1 MSEAFAFG
9 HAPDWRRCVAA
20 LGRPGR
26 GLGFVYFTDSLV
38 GQANEILDALRGE
51 TGVKEWIG
59 TVGTGV
65 IATGT
70 EYQGETAMA
79 AMVADFDSFSVFSGR
94 APLKG
99 GGSFAVVHGDPK
111 APDLPGLV
119 SDMSGK
125 LARLGAREAART
137 AGYIVGGISSSRS
150 RTVQIANEV
159 LSGGLS
165 GAVLGSDVAVA
176 TRLTQ
181 GCSPLPRRGS
191 SESAGR
197 FRVTACEDNIIAKLD
212 GRPALEVLL
221 ETAGGENAELL
232 VGLPVPGSD
241 TGDYTARNLV
251 GVDRKNGLIAIGDT
265 VEPGMEIL
273 ICRRDAAAARK
284 DLESIL
290 ISLKQAAPRPRGA
303 LYYSCVARGEHMFG
317 SRGAELGL
325 VKRALGEVPLVG
337 FFCNGEISRD
347 RLYGYTGV
355 LTVFK

>member
-1 MSEAFAFG
+1 MKPFAFAHG
-9 HAPDWRRCVAA
+9 ADWRSCARA

-26 GLGFVYFTDSLV
+26 GLGFMYFTDALV
-38 GQANEILDALRGE
+38 EEAPEILSCLKGE
-51 TGVKEWIG
+51 TGVDQWIG

-70 EYQGETAMA
+70 EYQDEPAMA
-79 AMVADFDSFSVFSGR
+79 AMIADLDAFSVFSGR
-94 APLKG
+94 SPIKDATANFG
-99 GGSFAVVHGDPK
+99 VVHADPA

-119 SDMSGK
+119 SDMSSK
-125 LARLGAREAART
+125 LDT
-137 AGYIVGGISSSRS
+137 GYIVGGISSSRS

-165 GAVLGSDVAVA
+165 GALLGGGAAIA

-181 GCSPLPRRGS
+181 GCTAYP
-191 SESAGR
+191 GR
-197 FRVTACEDNIIAKLD
+197 FRVTACEDNLIATLD
-212 GRPALEVLL
+212 SRPALDVLI
-221 ETAGGENAELL
+221 EAVRGEKAQLL

-251 GVDRKNGLIAIGDT
+251 GVDPQSRLIAIGDV
-265 VEPGMEIL
+265 VEPGQEIIFL
-273 ICRRDAAAARK
+273 KRDAAAARA
-284 DLESIL
+284 DLARIL
-290 ISLKQAAPRPRGA
+290 EDLKQAVPEPRGA

-317 SRGAELGL
+317 SRGAELDL
-325 VKRALGEVPLVG
+325 IRRSLGEVPLVG

-355 LTVFK
+355 LTLFQ

>member
-1 MSEAFAFG
+1 
-9 HAPDWRRCVAA
+9 
-20 LGRPGR
+20 
-26 GLGFVYFTDSLV
+26 
-38 GQANEILDALRGE
+38 
-51 TGVKEWIG
+51 
-59 TVGTGV
+59 
-65 IATGT
+65 
-70 EYQGETAMA
+70 MA
-79 AMVADFDSFSVFSGR
+79 AMVADVDSFSVFSGR

-119 SDMSGK
+119 ADMSGK

-181 GCSPLPRRGS
+181 GCRPYP
-191 SESAGR
+191 GR

-221 ETAGGENAELL
+221 ETAGGEKVALL

>member
-1 MSEAFAFG
+1 MRAFSYA

-26 GLGFVYFTDSLV
+26 GLGFVYFTDALV
-38 GQANEILDALRGE
+38 EESSEILASLRSE
-51 TGVKEWIG
+51 TGVQDWIG

-65 IATGT
+65 LATGT
-70 EYQGETAMA
+70 EYQGEAAMA
-79 AMVADFDSFSVFSGR
+79 AMVADFEAFTVFSGR
-94 APLKG
+94 APLKANAVAH
-99 GGSFAVVHGDPK
+99 FAVVHADPA
-111 APDLPGLV
+111 APDVPGLV
-119 SDMSGK
+119 SDMSSK
-125 LARLGAREAART
+125 IAT
-137 AGYIVGGISSSRS
+137 GYLVGGISSSRS

-181 GCSPLPRRGS
+181 GCTPYP
-191 SESAGR
+191 GR
-197 FRVTACEDNIIAKLD
+197 FRITACEDNIIAALD

-221 ETAGGENAELL
+221 EVVGGEKAQLL
-232 VGLPVPGSD
+232 VGFPVPGSEA
-241 TGDYTARNLV
+241 GANFIDYTARNLV
-251 GVDRKNGLIAIGDT
+251 GVDPRNGLIAIGDL

-273 ICRRDAAAARK
+273 FCKRDAAAAKK
-284 DLESIL
+284 DLERML
-290 ISLKQAAPRPRGA
+290 AGLREAVPRPRGA

-317 SRGAELGL
+317 SRGAELEL
-325 VKRALGEVPLVG
+325 IRRALGEVPLVG

-355 LTVFK
+355 LTVFN

>member
-1 MSEAFAFG
+1 MSAFAFAHG
-9 HAPDWRRCVAA
+9 PDWRRCVAA

-26 GLGFVYFTDSLV
+26 GLGFVYFTDALLDES
-38 GQANEILDALRGE
+38 ATILSELKSK
-51 TGVKEWIG
+51 TGVEDWIG
-59 TVGTGV
+59 SVGTGV

-70 EYQGETAMA
+70 EYQGEPAMA

-94 APLKG
+94 APLKRS
-99 GGSFAVVHGDPK
+99 GSFAVVHADPR
-111 APDLPGLV
+111 APDPTGLV
-119 SDMSGK
+119 ADMSEK
-125 LARLGAREAART
+125 LANP
-137 AGYIVGGISSSRS
+137 GYVVGGISSSRS

-165 GAVLGSDVAVA
+165 GAVLGEDVAVA

-181 GCSPLPRRGS
+181 GCTPYP
-191 SESAGR
+191 GR
-197 FRVTACEDNIIAKLD
+197 FRITACEDNIIAKLD

-221 ETAGGENAELL
+221 ETVGGEKAQLL

-251 GVDRKNGLIAIGDT
+251 GVDPKNGLIAIGDT
-265 VEPGMEIL
+265 VETGMEIL
-273 ICRRDAAAARK
+273 FCKRDAAAARR

-290 ISLKQAAPRPRGA
+290 SSLKKALPQPRGA

-317 SRGAELGL
+317 RRGAELGL
-325 VKRALGEVPLVG
+325 IKQALGEVPLVG

-355 LTVFK
+355 LTLFK

>member
-1 MSEAFAFG
+1 MKQAFAFG

-20 LGRPGR
+20 LGHPGR

-38 GQANEILDALRGE
+38 NQAHEILDVLRGE
-51 TGVKEWIG
+51 TGVKDWIG

-70 EYQGETAMA
+70 EYQGEAAMA

-99 GGSFAVVHGDPK
+99 RGNFAVVHADPK
-111 APDLPGLV
+111 APDLAGLV
-119 SDMSGK
+119 ADMSGK
-125 LARLGAREAART
+125 LAT
-137 AGYIVGGISSSRS
+137 GYIVGGISSSRS

-165 GAVLGSDVAVA
+165 GAVLGEDVAVA

-181 GCSPLPRRGS
+181 GCTPLPRRGS
-191 SESAGR
+191 PETAGR

-221 ETAGGENAELL
+221 ETVGGEKAELL

-251 GVDRKNGLIAIGDT
+251 GVDPKNGLVAIGDM
-265 VEPGMEIL
+265 VEPGMDIL
-273 ICRRDAAAARK
+273 VCKRDAAAAKK
-284 DLESIL
+284 DLQSMLDRI
-290 ISLKQAAPRPRGA
+290 KPAVPHPRGA

-317 SRGAELGL
+317 SRGAELDL
-325 VKRALGEVPLVG
+325 VKQALGEVPLVG